1 MVGTCFKRAL
11 TGLNLASIFKI
22 PNNQKMKLE
31 KILDKLGSLEKNS
44 FIKIIDHII
53 SKNPK
58 HSKEIEKILSSS
70 DKGLKS
76 VDSLNVSNIFSL
88 ISEEFTEYLIS
99 EFQESSSQLDILI
112 DIIIRDGNCLMRQDW
127 FSRLYDTEIKN
138 LKIKIKSLN
147 TELENEKSEFSESR
161 KRDFRIYKACL
172 KTAYTNDIANN
183 REAKVTSDE
192 LSIIIT
198 LSKQLGLSQ
207 EEIKLI
213 NYSILPIK
221 TSDIQ
226 DVINNLKNIGVVFYS
241 KKENTIYVADEMVML
256 LRKVREK
263 EVAEKFFRRTLK
275 LLREPIINQ
284 IAKEHNIDRQLTFS
298 QKTDEIIKQGISFT
312 DLLTHGIYKSGTN
325 LTEKKKTLN
334 ELCEKGLNIPNLK
347 GSTLEDKIKSLID
360 HFDTIEKD
368 EKVGISIDGF
378 DKMLSELNVSLP
390 KFNKELKKQF
400 ELQDEFVLNA
410 DYLLD
415 YNIKPRDIL
424 DLITKP
430 DLSAFIKDNGIKQRG
445 DSIQNILD
453 HYKDV
458 ENLYLENYAN
468 VGYRN
473 LNLLKEN
480 GITVKES
487 ELGIKFEELTKI
499 IFKGLGFNV
508 DDKFRTKLNTT
519 KDMIDI
525 VLNLGNDEIIIV
537 ECKTVKERSYNKF
550 SSVSRQL
557 KSYQNLALKNNLRIM
572 KILLVSPEFSDDFI
586 YDCEMDTEMNLSLVT
601 AASLSKIFETFKMS
615 KYQEFPHVLF
625 RDIVINEERIIKA
638 LTK

>member
-1 MVGTCFKRAL
+1 
-11 TGLNLASIFKI
+11 
-22 PNNQKMKLE
+22 MKLE

-58 HSKEIEKILSSS
+58 NSKEIEKILSSS

-76 VDSLNVSNIFSL
+76 VDNLNISNIFSL
-88 ISEEFTEYLIS
+88 ISEEFTEYLKC
-99 EFQESSSQLDILI
+99 EFQEANSQLDILI
-112 DIIIRDGNCLMRQDW
+112 DIIIRDGNCLMKQDW
-127 FSRLYDTEIKN
+127 FSRLYDTEIKT
-138 LKIKIKSLN
+138 LKGKIKSLAL
-147 TELENEKSEFSESR
+147 ELENDKSELSESR
-161 KRDFRIYKACL
+161 KRDYRIYKACL
-172 KTAYTNDIANN
+172 STAYTNDIAHN
-183 REAKVTSDE
+183 RDAKITTDE
-192 LSIIIT
+192 LSIILT

-207 EEIKLI
+207 EDIKLI

-221 TSDIQ
+221 KADIQ

-241 KKENTIYVADEMVML
+241 KKENTIYVADEMVRL

-263 EVAEKFFRRTLK
+263 DVAEKFYRRTLK
-275 LLREPIINQ
+275 LLRDPIINQ
-284 IAKEHNIDRQLTFS
+284 IAKEHNIDRKLTTS
-298 QKTDEIIKQGISFT
+298 QKIEEIIKQGISFS
-312 DLLTHGIYKSGTN
+312 DLMTTEIYKDGTN

-347 GSTLEDKIKSLID
+347 GSTLEDKITSLIQ
-360 HFDTIEKD
+360 HFESVEKD

-378 DKMLSELNVSLP
+378 DKMLAELGISLP
-390 KFNKELKKQF
+390 KLNKELKEQF
-400 ELQDEFVLNA
+400 ELQDENILNA

-430 DLSAFIKDNGIKQRG
+430 NLTKFIKENGIKQRG
-445 DSIQNILD
+445 DDILNILD

-473 LNLLKEN
+473 INLLKEN
-480 GITVKES
+480 GISVKES
-487 ELGIKFEELTKI
+487 ELGLKFEELTKT

-508 DDKFRTKLNTT
+508 DDKFKNQLNTQ
-519 KDMIDI
+519 KDMMDI
-525 VLNLGNDEIIIV
+525 LLNLGNDEIIII
-537 ECKTVKERSYNKF
+537 ECKTSKERGYNKF

-557 KSYQNLALKNNLRIM
+557 KSYQNLALKNNLRIV
-572 KILLVSPEFSDDFI
+572 KILLISPEFSDDFVV
-586 YDCEMDTEMNLSLVT
+586 DCEMDTEMNLSLLT
-601 AASLSKIFETFKMS
+601 ASTLSKIFEVFKAS

-638 LTK
+638 LSK

>member
-1 MVGTCFKRAL
+1 
-11 TGLNLASIFKI
+11 
-22 PNNQKMKLE
+22 MKLE

-53 SKNPK
+53 TKNPK
-58 HSKEIEKILSSS
+58 NSKEIEKILSSS

-76 VDSLNVSNIFSL
+76 VDSQNISNIFNL
-88 ISEEFTEYLIS
+88 ISTEFTDHLKC
-99 EFQESSSQLDILI
+99 EFQEANSQLDILI
-112 DIIIRDGNCLMRQDW
+112 DIIIRDGNCLMKQDW
-127 FSRLYDTEIKN
+127 FSRLYETEIKN
-138 LKIKIKSLN
+138 LKGKIKTLT
-147 TELENEKSEFSESR
+147 TELESDKSELSESR
-161 KRDFRIYKACL
+161 KRDYRIYKACL
-172 KTAYTNDIANN
+172 STAYSNDIANN
-183 REAKVTSDE
+183 REAKITSDE
-192 LSIIIT
+192 LSIILT

-207 EEIKLI
+207 EDVKLI

-221 TSDIQ
+221 KVDVQ
-226 DVINNLKNIGVVFYS
+226 DVINSLKNLGVVFFS
-241 KKENTIYVADEMVML
+241 KKENTIYVADEMVRL

-263 EVAEKFFRRTLK
+263 EVAEKFYRRTLK

-284 IAKEHNIDRQLTFS
+284 IAKEHNIDRKLINS
-298 QKTDEIIKQGISFT
+298 QKIEQIIKEGISFT
-312 DLLTHGIYKSGTN
+312 DLLTNEIYKPGTN

-334 ELCEKGLNIPNLK
+334 ELCEKGLNIKNLK
-347 GSTLEDKIKSLID
+347 GSTLEDKIASLIE
-360 HFDTIEKD
+360 HFDTVEKD

-378 DKMLSELNVSLP
+378 DKMLMELNQSLP
-390 KFNKELKKQF
+390 KLNKELKDQF
-400 ELQDEFVLNA
+400 ELQDENVLIA

-424 DLITKP
+424 DLITNV
-430 DLSAFIKDNGIKQRG
+430 DLSKFIKDNGIKQRG
-445 DSIQNILD
+445 DDILNILE

-487 ELGIKFEELTKI
+487 ELGLKFEELTKI

-508 DDKFRTKLNTT
+508 DDKFKNQLNTQ
-519 KDMIDI
+519 KDIMDI
-525 VLNLGNDEIIIV
+525 LLNLGNNEIIIV
-537 ECKTVKERSYNKF
+537 ECKTVKEKGYNKF
-550 SSVSRQL
+550 STVSRQL
-557 KSYQNLALKNNLRIM
+557 KSYQNLALKNNLRIV
-572 KILLVSPEFSDDFI
+572 KILLVGPEFSDDFV
-586 YDCEMDTEMNLSLVT
+586 YDCEMDTEMNLSLLT
-601 AASLSKIFETFKMS
+601 ASSLSKIFETFKIS

-638 LTK
+638 LSK

>member
-1 MVGTCFKRAL
+1 
-11 TGLNLASIFKI
+11 
-22 PNNQKMKLE
+22 MKLE

-58 HSKEIEKILSSS
+58 NSKEIEKILSSS

-76 VDSLNVSNIFSL
+76 VDNLNISNIFSL
-88 ISEEFTEYLIS
+88 ISEEFTEYLKC
-99 EFQESSSQLDILI
+99 EFQEANSQLDILI
-112 DIIIRDGNCLMRQDW
+112 DIIIRDGNCLMKQDW
-127 FSRLYDTEIKN
+127 FSRLYDTEIKT
-138 LKIKIKSLN
+138 LKGKIKSL
-147 TELENEKSEFSESR
+147 TLELENDKSELSESR
-161 KRDFRIYKACL
+161 KRDYRIYKACL
-172 KTAYTNDIANN
+172 STAYTNDIAHN
-183 REAKVTSDE
+183 RDAKITTDE
-192 LSIIIT
+192 LSIILT

-207 EEIKLI
+207 EDIKLI

-221 TSDIQ
+221 KADIQ

-241 KKENTIYVADEMVML
+241 KKENTIYVADEMVRL

-263 EVAEKFFRRTLK
+263 DVAEKFYRRTLK
-275 LLREPIINQ
+275 LLRDPIINQ
-284 IAKEHNIDRQLTFS
+284 IAKEHNIDRKLTTS
-298 QKTDEIIKQGISFT
+298 QKIEEIIKQGISFS
-312 DLLTHGIYKSGTN
+312 DLLTNEIYKVGTN

-347 GSTLEDKIKSLID
+347 GSTLEDKITSLIQ
-360 HFDTIEKD
+360 HFESVEKD

-378 DKMLSELNVSLP
+378 DKMLAELGKSLP
-390 KFNKELKKQF
+390 KLNKELKEQF
-400 ELQDEFVLNA
+400 ELQDENILNA

-430 DLSAFIKDNGIKQRG
+430 DLTKFIKDNGIKQRG
-445 DSIQNILD
+445 DDILNILD

-480 GITVKES
+480 GISVKES
-487 ELGIKFEELTKI
+487 ELGLKFEELTKT

-508 DDKFRTKLNTT
+508 DDKFKNQLNTQ
-519 KDMIDI
+519 KDMMDI
-525 VLNLGNDEIIIV
+525 LLNLGNDEIIII
-537 ECKTVKERSYNKF
+537 ECKTSKERGYNKF

-557 KSYQNLALKNNLRIM
+557 KSYQNLALKNNLRIV
-572 KILLVSPEFSDDFI
+572 KILLISPEFSDDFVV
-586 YDCEMDTEMNLSLVT
+586 DCEMDTEMNLSLLT
-601 AASLSKIFETFKMS
+601 ASTLSKIFEAFKAS

-638 LTK
+638 LSK

>member
-1 MVGTCFKRAL
+1 
-11 TGLNLASIFKI
+11 
-22 PNNQKMKLE
+22 MKLE

-53 SKNPK
+53 TKNPK
-58 HSKEIEKILSSS
+58 NSKEIEKILSSS

-76 VDSLNVSNIFSL
+76 VDSRNVSNIFSL
-88 ISEEFTEYLIS
+88 ISEEFTEYLKC
-99 EFQESSSQLDILI
+99 EFQESTSQLDILI

-138 LKIKIKSLN
+138 LKLKIKTLN
-147 TELENEKSEFSESR
+147 NELENEKSEISETR

-172 KTAYTNDIANN
+172 STAYNNDIANN
-183 REAKVTSDE
+183 RDAKVTSDE

-207 EEIKLI
+207 EEMKLI

-221 TSDIQ
+221 ISDIQ
-226 DVINNLKNIGVVFYS
+226 DVINSLKNIGVVFYS

-263 EVAEKFFRRTLK
+263 EVAEKFYRRTLK

-298 QKTDEIIKQGISFT
+298 QKIDEIIKQGISFT
-312 DLLTHGIYKSGTN
+312 DLLTNGIYKPGTN

-347 GSTLEDKIKSLID
+347 GSTLEDKIKSLIE
-360 HFDTIEKD
+360 HFHSVEKD

-378 DKMLSELNVSLP
+378 DKMLTELNVSLP
-390 KFNKELKKQF
+390 NFNKELKKQF

-430 DLSAFIKDNGIKQRG
+430 DLSIFIKDNGIKQRG

-468 VGYRN
+468 VGFRN

-480 GITVKES
+480 GISVKES

-537 ECKTVKERSYNKF
+537 ECKTRKERSYNKF

-557 KSYQNLALKNNLRIM
+557 KSYQNLALKNNLRIV

-586 YDCEMDTEMNLSLVT
+586 YDCEMDTEMNLSLLT
-601 AASLSKIFETFKMS
+601 ASTLSNIFDTFKVS